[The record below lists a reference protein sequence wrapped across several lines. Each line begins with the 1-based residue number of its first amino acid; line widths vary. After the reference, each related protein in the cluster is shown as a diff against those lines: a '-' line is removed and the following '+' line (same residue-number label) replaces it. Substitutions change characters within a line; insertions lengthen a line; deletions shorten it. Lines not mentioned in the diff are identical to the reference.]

1 MEQKNKNENEIIDSI
16 HKLLKNINGF
26 IMTDKWQNDLSS
38 IVLLKLLSKHL
49 SSNFEKLSEIKENK
63 K

>member
-1 MEQKNKNENEIIDSI
+1 MEQKNENENEIIDSI